1 MPSDAKFVKLLYVH
15 HFYTCNITV
24 YIFSTFYFVS
34 LCVFYVVFSITD
46 NSNIVLRV
54 TVMWCGINV
63 MEKTAVNVLLYYIKR

>member
-46 NSNIVLRV
+46 NSNI
-54 TVMWCGINV
+54 
-63 MEKTAVNVLLYYIKR
+63 AYILILCLHILHYSSIQLSKLQV